1 MKDPGEVVRCKRECC
16 KSSKRCKR
24 CPVVWKKLSKRGYAE
39 RSGKLRYVI
48 VEVVPKRT
56 LKAARHR
63 APLS

>member
-24 CPVVWKKLSKRGYAE
+24 CPVVWKKLSKHGYAK
-39 RSGKLRYVI
+39 RSGKLQYVI

>member
-24 CPVVWKKLSKRGYAE
+24 CPVVWKKLSKHGYAQ
-39 RSGKLRYVI
+39 RSGKLQYVI